1 MNNSMMYRTGWLVL
15 VLLFVGTISVTAQQK
30 KRTQESAQVDVKS
43 AEEIAERKAK
53 LMEFV
58 SEHHPD
64 LKRLLGL
71 LEERR
76 PAQYRKAMR
85 TLSTQFDRLQNVK
98 KRDPKKFEIALEYWK
113 VHSRIEVL
121 TARIALNGPDKYE
134 DKLKELIRQR
144 QEIKV
149 ELQKYEVAK
158 LEQRL
163 NRLQANLSKTQNSM
177 DSEVEKQLKQILNG
191 AQRARDRRRTGNPSS
206 KVDAKDEKIKD

>member
-1 MNNSMMYRTGWLVL
+1 MMYRTGLLVL
-15 VLLFVGTISVTAQQK
+15 VLLCVVALPVTAQQK
-30 KRTQESAQVDVKS
+30 KRTQESAQVDVRS
-43 AEEIAERKAK
+43 TEEIAERKAK

-64 LKRLLGL
+64 LERLLGL
-71 LEERR
+71 LEERK
-76 PAQYRKAMR
+76 PTQYRKAMR

-121 TARIALNGPDKYE
+121 TARIALNGPDKYQ
-134 DKLKELIRQR
+134 DQLKRLIRQR
-144 QEIKV
+144 QKIKV

-177 DSEVEKQLKQILNG
+177 DSEVEKQLNQILNG

-206 KVDAKDEKIKD
+206 KTETQDKNSG